1 MRRRE
6 FIGLVGGT
14 VALPLA
20 ARAQQL
26 AAASKRLAIC
36 SPSEPT
42 ALMYEQSDNRY
53 YRALFAEL
61 RRLGHVEGQNLV
73 VERYGRERNA
83 SGLAAMVAEVIRS
96 NPDVV
101 YAIPPSPPLFK
112 AQTDKVP
119 LVALT
124 GDPVAAG
131 LVQSLARPGGNLTG
145 VSVDTGPTI
154 HGKRIALLREI
165 FPALSKLCCLTW
177 RTHWENLL
185 GLPMRAACDAA
196 GLAFVTSLIDLP
208 SSDAAYREAVAQAS
222 RDGANAIMV
231 GDNPGTR
238 TAP

>member
-1 MRRRE
+1 
-6 FIGLVGGT
+6 
-14 VALPLA
+14 
-20 ARAQQL
+20 
-26 AAASKRLAIC
+26 
-36 SPSEPT
+36 
-42 ALMYEQSDNRY
+42 
-53 YRALFAEL
+53 
-61 RRLGHVEGQNLV
+61 
-73 VERYGRERNA
+73 
-83 SGLAAMVAEVIRS
+83 MVAEVIGS

-154 HGKRIALLREI
+154 HGKRIALLCEI

-196 GLAFVTSLIDLP
+196 GPPFVTSLIYLP
-208 SSDAAYREAVAQAS
+208 RS
-222 RDGANAIMV
+222 DGAFSESGAHWSPAGAKRVMD
-231 GDNPGTR
+231 GGKPGTLWN
-238 TAP
+238 